1 MEGDQKK
8 ADDNEIY
15 EATAGWDSYVSGL
28 VAEKRAAA
36 DNRQE
41 RDGADAT
48 QLERRRKSRDR
59 TPSRRR
65 SLLLT
70 NVSDEQSAGE
80 S

>member
-1 MEGDQKK
+1 MEGDHKK

-15 EATAGWDSYVSGL
+15 EATAGWDTYVTGL

-36 DNRQE
+36 DDKPTRE
-41 RDGADAT
+41 GVDAA

-65 SLLLT
+65 SLLL
-70 NVSDEQSAGE
+70 SGEAEEQPARDS
-80 S
+80 